1 MNIFNLLIA
10 SRPPVI
16 SGIAPAGSRRP
27 AQRRFV
33 GRYSAIPDFSAEGNV
48 TIPALAQTQIS
59 KSRSS
64 SHVQQSV

>member
-1 MNIFNLLIA
+1 MNILNLTIA

-16 SGIAPAGSRRP
+16 SGIAPAGLLRS

-33 GRYSAIPDFSAEGNV
+33 GRYCAIPDFSAQGNV
-48 TIPALAQTQIS
+48 TIPALAQAPIS

>member
-10 SRPPVI
+10 SRPPVMP
-16 SGIAPAGSRRP
+16 GIAPAGLLCT

-33 GRYSAIPDFSAEGNV
+33 GRYCAIPDFSAEGNV
-48 TIPALAQTQIS
+48 IKPALVQTQIS